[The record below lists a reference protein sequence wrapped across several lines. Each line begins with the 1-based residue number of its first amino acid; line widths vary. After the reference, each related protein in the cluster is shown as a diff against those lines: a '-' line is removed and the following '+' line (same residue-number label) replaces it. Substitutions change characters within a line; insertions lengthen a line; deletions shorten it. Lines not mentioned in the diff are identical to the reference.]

1 MLQLHKDMAKQVNKV
16 NLKTQERRQKKSKMA
31 PQLKEGD
38 KVYLLTKNLK
48 TKRPSQ
54 KLDHKKVGLFRI
66 KRVKGLVNFELDL
79 PKGTR
84 IHPVFYISLLEPAD
98 AQTLL

>member
-1 MLQLHKDMAKQVNKV
+1 
-16 NLKTQERRQKKSKMA
+16 
-31 PQLKEGD
+31 
-38 KVYLLTKNLK
+38 VYLLTKNLK
-48 TKRPSQ
+48 IKRPSQ

-66 KRVKGLVNFELDL
+66 RRVKGLVNFKLDL

-98 AQTLL
+98 A

>member
-1 MLQLHKDMAKQVNKV
+1 
-16 NLKTQERRQKKSKMA
+16 
-31 PQLKEGD
+31 
-38 KVYLLTKNLK
+38 VYLLTKNLK

-54 KLDHKKVGLFRI
+54 KLDYKKVGLFRI

-84 IHPVFYISLLEPAD
+84 IHSVFYISLLEPVD
-98 AQTLL
+98 A